1 MFLDELIPMAK
12 ELIQQPIAFAGG
24 FFSGLLRL
32 NLHED
37 PVKSWIDEQ
46 AGSTSYTAPAA
57 EATNGNKSTGPQSI
71 SID

>member
-12 ELIQQPIAFAGG
+12 ELIEQPIAFTGG
-24 FFSGLLRL
+24 FFSGLLRH
-32 NLHED
+32 NLYEE

-46 AGSTSYTAPAA
+46 AGSTSYTTPPA
-57 EATNGNKSTGPQSI
+57 EATNGKSTGPQSI

>member
-1 MFLDELIPMAK
+1 MFLDELIPVVK
-12 ELIQQPIAFAGG
+12 ELFQQPIAFAGG

-32 NLHED
+32 NLHEE

-46 AGSTSYTAPAA
+46 AGSTSYTAPPAA
-57 EATNGNKSTGPQSI
+57 TTNGTSTGPQSI

>member
-1 MFLDELIPMAK
+1 MFLDELIPMAQ

-24 FFSGLLRL
+24 FLSGLLRL

-46 AGSTSYTAPAA
+46 AGSTSYTTPPAEPA
-57 EATNGNKSTGPQSI
+57 NGKSTGPQSI

>member
-1 MFLDELIPMAK
+1 MFLDELIPVVK

-32 NLHED
+32 NLHEE

-46 AGSTSYTAPAA
+46 AGSTSYTAPPA
-57 EATNGNKSTGPQSI
+57 ATNGTSTGPQSI

>member
-1 MFLDELIPMAK
+1 MFLDELIPMVK
-12 ELIQQPIAFAGG
+12 ELIQQPIAFTGG

-32 NLHED
+32 NLNDD

-46 AGSTSYTAPAA
+46 AGSSSYTPNPTSAN
-57 EATNGNKSTGPQSI
+57 NGKSTGPQSI

>member
-1 MFLDELIPMAK
+1 MFLDELIPMVK
-12 ELIQQPIAFAGG
+12 ELIQQPIAFTGG

-32 NLHED
+32 NLNDD

-46 AGSTSYTAPAA
+46 AGSSSYTPSPTGAN
-57 EATNGNKSTGPQSI
+57 NGKSTGPQSI

>member
-1 MFLDELIPMAK
+1 MFLDELIPVVK
-12 ELIQQPIAFAGG
+12 ELLQQPIAFAGG
-24 FFSGLLRL
+24 FFSGLLKL

-46 AGSTSYTAPAA
+46 AGSTSYTAPTAGT
-57 EATNGNKSTGPQSI
+57 TNGTSTGPQSI

>member
-1 MFLDELIPMAK
+1 MFLDELIPVVK
-12 ELIQQPIAFAGG
+12 ELLQQPIAFAGG
-24 FFSGLLRL
+24 FFSGLLKL

-46 AGSTSYTAPAA
+46 AGSTSYTAPTV
-57 EATNGNKSTGPQSI
+57 EATNGKSTGPQSI

>member
-1 MFLDELIPMAK
+1 MFLDELIPVVK
-12 ELIQQPIAFAGG
+12 ELFQQPIAFAGG

-32 NLHED
+32 NLHEE

-46 AGSTSYTAPAA
+46 AGSTSYTAPPA
-57 EATNGNKSTGPQSI
+57 EATNGKSTGPQSI